1 MKRISGGFFHIP
13 VPRKTRVQF
22 NGRVTPHS
30 EIFLMALGARLQ
42 LKQEYLWSTWKQQ
55 NVGSAKQM
63 CGSLPVEGKI
73 TLRAQV
79 RNVTCQELQ

>member
-1 MKRISGGFFHIP
+1 
-13 VPRKTRVQF
+13 
-22 NGRVTPHS
+22 
-30 EIFLMALGARLQ
+30 MALGARLQ

-79 RNVTCQELQ
+79 RNVTCQELQWMQGFVFDGKMEPMH